1 MAHLALKVFTV
12 LWIGLIASAA
22 ALCGVPQAQAQ
33 DASGGAGEQQSQ
45 AEAAEQNRIQ
55 DDDNEDSMDEQ
66 AGTDQRPDLD
76 SQPLETPADQT
87 PGRFIPSEQI
97 SLDLGVSFPVDI

>member
-1 MAHLALKVFTV
+1 
-12 LWIGLIASAA
+12 
-22 ALCGVPQAQAQ
+22 
-33 DASGGAGEQQSQ
+33 
-45 AEAAEQNRIQ
+45 
-55 DDDNEDSMDEQ
+55 MDEQ